1 MLLLMVTSLRLP
13 MPVKVC
19 SNLNYYYTVLPCC
32 CYAGESVSVLQLIQE
47 IKAKVGKEEDG
58 EDYEALERVVQSN
71 NFNSLMEV
79 SL

>member
-1 MLLLMVTSLRLP
+1 M
-13 MPVKVC
+13 
-19 SNLNYYYTVLPCC
+19 
-32 CYAGESVSVLQLIQE
+32 LQLIQE